1 MRLAGRVAA
10 VAEEL
15 LRRKKFVAPIDVLTG
30 LGWLSGR
37 VVESWEQG
45 RTAQLDQVAAVSGD
59 RMAEAVDLL
68 HEWAEQRGLAP
79 SEVDYIAATR
89 DRRALVFSSTDDKR
103 YRTHWTDP
111 ELPAARR
118 EKVLERQRKVP
129 DLVVV
134 QPDKH
139 WYCSQCQ
146 DTGDFHFLE
155 NDRPLCLAC
164 ADMGHLVFLPSGD
177 TALTRRARKA
187 SGLAAVVVRWNK
199 SRKRFQ
205 RCGLLVERGA
215 LEIAEEQCFA
225 DEEVRER
232 RKARD
237 RERRAAQDVEFQAA
251 FALRIAELFPRLA
264 IDRAKAIA
272 EHAGTRSSGRV
283 GRSAAGQ
290 ALDENA
296 VTLAVVAAIRHE
308 ETEYDAMLMAGVA
321 RAEARERI
329 RDDIERVLAEWR
341 TP

>member
-1 MRLAGRVAA
+1 MRLATRVAT

-15 LRRKKFVAPIDVLTG
+15 LSRKKYVAPIDVLVG

-37 VVESWEQG
+37 VVASWEQG
-45 RTAQLDQVAAVSGD
+45 RTERLDAVAAVSGD
-59 RMAEAVDLL
+59 RVAEAVTILAD
-68 HEWAEQRGLAP
+68 WARDNGLAE
-79 SEVDYIAATR
+79 SQVDYIAATR
-89 DRRALVFSSTDDKR
+89 DRRSLRFTAGDDKVF
-103 YRTHWTDP
+103 RTHWTDP
-111 ELPAARR
+111 ALPAARR

-129 DLVVV
+129 DLVVI

-139 WYCSQCQ
+139 WYCSLCG

-155 NDRPLCLAC
+155 NDLPVCVDC

-187 SGLAAVVVRWNK
+187 SGLAAVVVKWNK
-199 SRKRFQ
+199 SRKRFL
-205 RCGLLVERGA
+205 RCGLLVEHAA
-215 LEIAEEQCFA
+215 LETAEEQCFA

-237 RERRAAQDVEFQAA
+237 RVRRAAQDVEFQAA
-251 FALRIAELFPRLA
+251 FADRIVALFPRLA
-264 IDRAKAIA
+264 ADRAQAIA

-290 ALDENA
+290 ALDEGA

-308 ETEYDAMLMAGVA
+308 ETDYDAMLMSGVP
-321 RAEARERI
+321 RAQARERI

-341 TP
+341 LP

>member
-1 MRLAGRVAA
+1 MRLAVRVAT

-15 LRRKKFVAPIDVLTG
+15 LARKKYVAPIDVLAG

-45 RTAQLDQVAAVSGD
+45 RTDQLDQVAAVSAD
-59 RMAEAVDLL
+59 RLAEAVAILAQ
-68 HEWAEQRGLAP
+68 WARDKGLTESA
-79 SEVDYIAATR
+79 VDYVAATR
-89 DRRALVFSSTDDKR
+89 DRRSLRFTSGDDKL

-111 ELPAARR
+111 SLPPARR
-118 EKVLERQRKVP
+118 EKVLAKQQKVP
-129 DLVVV
+129 DLVVI
-134 QPDKH
+134 QQDKH
-139 WYCSQCQ
+139 WYCTLCR

-155 NDRPLCLAC
+155 NDLPVCVDC

-177 TALTRRARKA
+177 TALTRRAHKA
-187 SGLAAVVVRWNK
+187 SGLAAIVVKWNK

-205 RCGLLVERGA
+205 RCGLLVEHAA
-215 LEIAEEQCFA
+215 LEAAEEQCFA
-225 DEEVRER
+225 DEELRER

-251 FALRIAELFPRLA
+251 FAARIVALFPRLA
-264 IDRAKAIA
+264 ADRAQAIA

-283 GRSAAGQ
+283 GRSAAGR
-290 ALDENA
+290 ALDEGA

-308 ETEYDAMLMAGVA
+308 ETGYDAMLMAGVP

-341 TP
+341 SA